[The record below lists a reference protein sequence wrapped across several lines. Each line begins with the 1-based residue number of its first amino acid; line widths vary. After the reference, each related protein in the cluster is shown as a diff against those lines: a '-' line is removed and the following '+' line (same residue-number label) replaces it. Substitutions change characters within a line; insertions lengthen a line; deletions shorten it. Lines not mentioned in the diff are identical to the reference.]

1 MSSGIH
7 VQPITDAIPS
17 SRRSMR
23 ALVVDRAF
31 PSLHHRNY
39 RLFFFGQLVS
49 LIGTWTQQVAQGWLV
64 WTISHSPLMLGVV
77 TGAQSVPIL
86 LFGLVGGVAADRV
99 PRRTL
104 LIVTQ
109 VVAMILAA
117 ILAGLTLTGI
127 VSAANPTPSLVIV
140 GIIAFAL
147 GTVNAFDAPTRQ
159 AFVVELV
166 GKKHLMNAI
175 SLNSS
180 IFNGARIIGP
190 AIAGVLIATVGI
202 PICFAINAATFVPV
216 IVGLYL
222 IRTRP
227 SADAVTIRGS
237 LLGNLSESLRY
248 VRREPLIRD
257 IYLTVVIISLLVF
270 TYSAMLPLFADKVLH
285 SGAGGYSLLSVAGGL
300 GAVTGA
306 LSLAVVRERRRYRG
320 AWIVAGAI
328 AQSIGVALFALS
340 GNIWISAVMLAIVG
354 FSGISFLARANT
366 ALQTR
371 VPDEMRGRV
380 MSIYILLLMGV
391 APVGAVQLG
400 AMAHFFGAPVALAA
414 ESLAAAVLIAVLHAR
429 RATVRQAA

>member
-1 MSSGIH
+1 
-7 VQPITDAIPS
+7 
-17 SRRSMR
+17 
-23 ALVVDRAF
+23 
-31 PSLHHRNY
+31 
-39 RLFFFGQLVS
+39 
-49 LIGTWTQQVAQGWLV
+49 
-64 WTISHSPLMLGVV
+64 
-77 TGAQSVPIL
+77 
-86 LFGLVGGVAADRV
+86 
-99 PRRTL
+99 
-104 LIVTQ
+104 
-109 VVAMILAA
+109 
-117 ILAGLTLTGI
+117 
-127 VSAANPTPSLVIV
+127 
-140 GIIAFAL
+140 
-147 GTVNAFDAPTRQ
+147 
-159 AFVVELV
+159 
-166 GKKHLMNAI
+166 
-175 SLNSS
+175 
-180 IFNGARIIGP
+180 
-190 AIAGVLIATVGI
+190 
-202 PICFAINAATFVPV
+202 VPV